1 VSLLPALLLTTLT
14 AGPARA
20 QAPEQTPFLARE
32 RSPLAHARA
41 VSFDLRGLPLTAEET
56 AAIQAAGELED
67 ELLDLWLST
76 DAFTEQVVLHH
87 RNLFLNNVSFGL
99 DPYQD
104 LRDYGR
110 YGFGVYFRYYL
121 SQIYGRNA
129 QSNCT
134 DYDADVNALNQPLSW
149 RTNAAG
155 GRDEGAVD
163 VEPWWAPGTTI
174 RVCAYDAQLTEVSSS
189 GTDCSTAEG
198 QLDPECGCG
207 PNLIYCSTEAQ
218 QQAVTGSLS
227 EALSQRVRDVVGADE
242 PYANLLDQPTTYL
255 NGTLAQY
262 YRHRVVYSDTL
273 SSPVPTEALPALSA
287 ADPEVWVEVEPG
299 DHYAGILT
307 EPGWLLRF
315 QTNRGRANRFF
326 TEFLCGEFLP
336 PEAGIMEIAEEN
348 PTPDLSQKPVCKDCH
363 TVLEPWAAYWGRWQE
378 VGANY
383 YDPDI
388 WPTYSEYCEAC
399 GPRCPDTYCR
409 FHYLLDPQHHH
420 EDDYQYHF
428 NPYVFLVGDAEQHPT
443 LGPGQWGTE
452 IAADGRLARC
462 AAEKAAIWLLGRPEA
477 ELDPTL
483 IDAWADDFTASGLS
497 YRALVRAIV
506 SSPTYRR
513 AR

>member
-1 VSLLPALLLTTLT
+1 MGSPRSL
-14 AGPARA
+14 R
-20 QAPEQTPFLARE
+20 PFLQKSART
-32 RSPLAHARA
+32 SPMRA
-41 VSFDLRGLPLTAEET
+41 VSLDLRGITLSADEL
-56 AAIQAAGELED
+56 AAVQAAGGLED
-67 ELLDLWLST
+67 SMLDSWLAT

-87 RNLFLNNVSFGL
+87 SNLFLNNVSFGL

-110 YGFGVYFRYYL
+110 YGPGVYFRYFL

-134 DYDADVNALNQPLSW
+134 DYDADVNELNQPQSW
-149 RTNAAG
+149 KLNAAG

-174 RVCAYDAQLTEVSSS
+174 RVCAYDAQLTEVSNA
-189 GTDCSTAEG
+189 GVDCSTAEG
-198 QLDPECGCG
+198 QYDDECGCG
-207 PNLIYCSTEAQ
+207 PNLIYCSTQGQ
-218 QQAVTGSLS
+218 QNAVTGSLS

-242 PYANLLDQPTTYL
+242 SYANLLDQPTTYI

-262 YRHRVVYSDTL
+262 YRHRVVYSSTL
-273 SSPVPTEALPALSA
+273 SSPVPVADLPSLT
-287 ADPEVWVEVEPG
+287 ADDADVWVELEPG
-299 DHYAGILT
+299 DQYAGILT

-326 TEFLCGEFLP
+326 TEFLCGEFIP
-336 PEAGIMEIAEEN
+336 PEDGIMEIAEEN
-348 PTPDLSQKPVCKDCH
+348 PTPDLSQKPVCMDCH

-383 YDPDI
+383 YDTETY
-388 WPTYSEYCEAC
+388 PTYSEYCEEC
-399 GPRCPDTYCR
+399 GPSCADTYCR
-409 FHYLLDPQHHH
+409 FNYLLDPQHHH
-420 EDDYQYHF
+420 EDDYQFHF

-443 LGPGQWGTE
+443 LGPAQWGSE

-483 IDAWADDFTASGLS
+483 IDGWADDFTASGLS
-497 YRALVRAIV
+497 YRALVRSIV
-506 SSPTYRR
+506 TSPTYRR